1 MTSYTQRIGLTG
13 GIGSGKSTATAMLG
27 EAGACVID
35 ADAISRAM
43 TAPNGSAIAAI
54 QHHFG
59 VDFIAADGS
68 LNREKMRALIF
79 TNIHAKQQL
88 ENIVH
93 PLIQLEIQYQF
104 QTAVSAQAKLVVYDI
119 PLLVESKHWRQ
130 SVDQVLV
137 VDCLPETQIRRVMSR
152 NLLQREA
159 IEKIIANQ
167 ASREQRLKAAD
178 IVIYNESISI
188 NQLRDEV
195 NQVARLF
202 GL

>member
-1 MTSYTQRIGLTG
+1 
-13 GIGSGKSTATAMLG
+13 
-27 EAGACVID
+27 
-35 ADAISRAM
+35 
-43 TAPNGSAIAAI
+43 
-54 QHHFG
+54 
-59 VDFIAADGS
+59 
-68 LNREKMRALIF
+68 MRALIF
-79 TNIHAKQQL
+79 TNILAKQQL
-88 ENIVH
+88 ENIIH
-93 PLIQLEIQYQF
+93 PLIQLEIQHQF
-104 QTAVSAQAKLVVYDI
+104 QAAVSEQAKLVVYDI

-167 ASREQRLKAAD
+167 ASREQRMKAAD

>member
-1 MTSYTQRIGLTG
+1 MASYTQRIGLTG
-13 GIGSGKSTATAMLG
+13 GIGSGKSTASAMLV

-35 ADAISRAM
+35 ADAISRAT
-43 TAPNGSAIAAI
+43 TAPKGSAIAAI

-59 VDFIAADGS
+59 FDFIATDGS

-79 TNIHAKQQL
+79 TNILAKQQL
-88 ENIVH
+88 ENIIH
-93 PLIQLEIQYQF
+93 PLIQLEIQHQF
-104 QTAVSAQAKLVVYDI
+104 QTAVSEQAKLVVYDI

-137 VDCLPETQIRRVMSR
+137 VDCLPETQISRVMSR